1 MNVWGYPLSVLS
13 FAGMPGARVCRNMVN
28 MPVRRRASEST
39 ATPSTIRPFLKWAGG
54 KRQLLPQ
61 LARFHPQR
69 FGAYCEPFLGSGA
82 LFFDLHDRGQL
93 EGRRIILID
102 NNPDLIGCWLAVRGE
117 TERVIRGL
125 RRLET
130 AHRSDPRVCY
140 YRVRDE
146 RFNPARRRLRA
157 SGARWGEQYTPALAA
172 MLIYLNRTGFNGLF
186 RLNASGGFNVPVG
199 RYANPRICDA
209 DNLRVVSAALSRPG
223 VEVREDRFESVCE
236 WAMPGDFIYFDPP
249 YAPVSATASF
259 TAYTPGGFS
268 SDDQCRLQ
276 QVVIE
281 LARRGC
287 HVLLSNSTAP
297 EVTALY
303 AENVVARAAGLR
315 AHRVSAR
322 RAINSRGAARGAVD
336 EYLISNIPPRS

>member
-1 MNVWGYPLSVLS
+1 MNT
-13 FAGMPGARVCRNMVN
+13 
-28 MPVRRRASEST
+28 PVRV
-39 ATPSTIRPFLKWAGG
+39 RPFLKWAGG

-61 LARFHPQR
+61 LARFRPPR

-82 LFFDLHDRGQL
+82 LFFDLLDRELL
-93 EGRRIILID
+93 ERRRAVLID
-102 NNPDLIGCWLAVRGE
+102 NNPDLIGCWLAVRND

-125 RRLET
+125 KRLAA
-130 AHRSDPRVCY
+130 AHLADPRGCY

-146 RFNPARRRLRA
+146 RFNPQRRRVIDVGRRL
-157 SGARWGEQYTPALAA
+157 GECYTPGLAA

-186 RLNASGGFNVPVG
+186 RLNASGGFNVPAG

-209 DNLRVVSAALSRPG
+209 GNLRGVSAALSRPG

-249 YAPVSATASF
+249 YAPISPTSSF
-259 TAYTPGGFS
+259 TAYMPGGFT
-268 SDDQCRLQ
+268 SDDQRRLQ

-303 AENVVARAAGLR
+303 ADNVVARAAGLR

-322 RAINSRGAARGAVD
+322 RTINSRGAARGAVD
-336 EYLISNIPPRS
+336 EYLISNIPPRD